1 MEFRVLQ
8 YFLAVTREGNISA
21 AAQSLNLSQPSL
33 SRQLRDL
40 EEELGVTLFIR
51 GKRRIELTEEGLIL
65 RKRASEMMQLV
76 ELTESE
82 ISEVKNNISGSLNI
96 GAGESYSMHRITRV
110 FYRLKTEYP
119 NIRLNI
125 FSGDTEDLKDKLDR
139 GLLDFALI
147 FTDFDRQN
155 YHHLTLDDK
164 EIFGV
169 IMRRDS
175 ELAEKE
181 SVTVKDL
188 YGKPLIVSRANGLS
202 LFSGAQAR
210 HLQVAATYNL
220 LYNASLMV
228 EDGIGCRSFRS
239 FLLTNS
245 KVTNDNKSIIF
256 LNRISNTKPLN
267 LSQMSLDKRFR
278 YYLFNCSIGF
288 SSTLLSAIFSISRSL
303 M

>member
-21 AAQSLNLSQPSL
+21 AAQSLHLSQPSL

-82 ISEVKNNISGSLNI
+82 IFEVGNHIAGSLNI
-96 GAGESYSMHRITRV
+96 GAGESRSMRKITAI
-110 FYRLKTEYP
+110 FKELKDDYP
-119 NIRLNI
+119 DIRLNLV
-125 FSGDTEDLKDKLDR
+125 SGDTEDLQDRLDR

-147 FTDFDRQN
+147 FTDFDKEM
-155 YHHLTLDDK
+155 YHHLTLNSK

-169 IMRRDS
+169 IMPKS
-175 ELAEKE
+175 CELAKKE
-181 SVTVKDL
+181 SVTVRDL
-188 YGKPLIVSRANGLS
+188 YDKTLIVSRANS
-202 LFSGAQAR
+202 LKIFSGSQVR
-210 HLQVAATYNL
+210 HLRLAATYNL

-228 EDGIGCRSFRS
+228 EDGIGYAISFDKLVDTS
-239 FLLTNS
+239 ES
-245 KVTNDNKSIIF
+245 S
-256 LNRISNTKPLN
+256 PLCFRP
-267 LSQMSLDKRFR
+267 LSPELSVQPTLIWKRDQKLSPVSQ
-278 YYLFNCSIGF
+278 LFIDR
-288 SSTLLSAIFSISRSL
+288 LSGID
-303 M
+303 

>member
-21 AAQSLNLSQPSL
+21 AAHSLNLSQPSL

-51 GKRRIELTEEGLIL
+51 GKKRIELTEEGLIL

-82 ISEVKNNISGSLNI
+82 ISEVKNSISGSLNI

-110 FYRLKTEYP
+110 FYQLQAEYP
-119 NIRLNI
+119 NIRLNV

-147 FTDFDRQN
+147 FTDSDREL

-175 ELAEKE
+175 ELAANE
-181 SVTVKDL
+181 SITVRDL
-188 YGKPLIVSRANGLS
+188 YDKPLIVSRANGLS

-228 EDGIGCRSFRS
+228 EDGIGYAISFDKLVDTSETSKLCFRP
-239 FLLTNS
+239 LTPEISVNPTLIW
-245 KVTNDNKSIIF
+245 KRDQKLSIV
-256 LNRISNTKPLN
+256 
-267 LSQMSLDKRFR
+267 SQ
-278 YYLFNCSIGF
+278 LFIDR
-288 SSTLLSAIFSISRSL
+288 L
-303 M
+303 

>member
-96 GAGESYSMHRITRV
+96 GAGESYSMHSITRV

-202 LFSGAQAR
+202 LFSGAQAS

-228 EDGIGCRSFRS
+228 EDGIGYAVSFDKLVDTSETSNLCFRP
-239 FLLTNS
+239 LTPEIS
-245 KVTNDNKSIIF
+245 VQPTLIWKREQKLSLVSQLFIDKLESNK
-256 LNRISNTKPLN
+256 R
-267 LSQMSLDKRFR
+267 
-278 YYLFNCSIGF
+278 
-288 SSTLLSAIFSISRSL
+288 
-303 M
+303 

>member
-33 SRQLRDL
+33 SRQLHDL

-110 FYRLKTEYP
+110 FYHLKTEYP

-125 FSGDTEDLKDKLDR
+125 FSGDTEDLMDKLDR

-147 FTDFDRQN
+147 FTDFDRES
-155 YHHLTLDDK
+155 YHHFTLDDK

-181 SVTVKDL
+181 YVTVKDL

-210 HLQVAATYNL
+210 RLQVAATYNL

-228 EDGIGCRSFRS
+228 EDGIGYAVSFDKLVDTSETSNLCFRP
-239 FLLTNS
+239 LTPEIS
-245 KVTNDNKSIIF
+245 VQPTLIWKREQKLSLVSQLFIDKLESNK
-256 LNRISNTKPLN
+256 R
-267 LSQMSLDKRFR
+267 
-278 YYLFNCSIGF
+278 
-288 SSTLLSAIFSISRSL
+288 
-303 M
+303 

>member
-21 AAQSLNLSQPSL
+21 AAQSLHLSQPSL

-82 ISEVKNNISGSLNI
+82 ISEVKNDIAGNLSI
-96 GAGESYSMHRITRV
+96 GAGESRSMRRV
-110 FYRLKTEYP
+110 TAVFRELKEQYP

-125 FSGDTEDLKDKLDR
+125 ISGDTEDLKDRLDC

-147 FTDFDRQN
+147 FTDFDKEA
-155 YHHLTLDDK
+155 YHYLPLDDK

-169 IMRRDS
+169 IMRKNCD
-175 ELAEKE
+175 LAEKDV
-181 SVTVKDL
+181 VTVRDL
-188 YGKPLIVSRANGLS
+188 YNRPLIVSRANNLQ
-202 LFSGAQAR
+202 LFSGAQVR
-210 HLQVAATYNL
+210 HLQIAATYNL
-220 LYNASLMV
+220 IYNASLMV
-228 EDGIGCRSFRS
+228 EDGIGCAIAFDHLVDTSARSPLCFRPLS
-239 FLLTNS
+239 PEISVKPTLIWKRDQKLSVISQLFIDRLS
-245 KVTNDNKSIIF
+245 KQAAEP
-256 LNRISNTKPLN
+256 IS
-267 LSQMSLDKRFR
+267 D
-278 YYLFNCSIGF
+278 
-288 SSTLLSAIFSISRSL
+288 
-303 M
+303 

>member
-82 ISEVKNNISGSLNI
+82 ISEVKNNIAGSLNI

-228 EDGIGCRSFRS
+228 EDGIGYAVSFDKLVDTSETSNLCFRP
-239 FLLTNS
+239 LTPEIS
-245 KVTNDNKSIIF
+245 VQPTLIWKREQKLSLVSQLFIDKLESNK
-256 LNRISNTKPLN
+256 R
-267 LSQMSLDKRFR
+267 
-278 YYLFNCSIGF
+278 
-288 SSTLLSAIFSISRSL
+288 
-303 M
+303 

>member
-51 GKRRIELTEEGLIL
+51 GKRHIELTEEGLVL

-96 GAGESYSMHRITRV
+96 GAGESYSMHRVTRV
-110 FYRLKTEYP
+110 FYQLQTEYP
-119 NIRLNI
+119 GIRLNV

-147 FTDFDRQN
+147 FTDFDREL
-155 YHHLTLDDK
+155 YHHLTFDDK

-169 IMRRDS
+169 ITRRDS
-175 ELAEKE
+175 ELAARE
-181 SVTVKDL
+181 SVAVKDL

-202 LFSGAQAR
+202 LFSGSQAR
-210 HLQVAATYNL
+210 RLNVVATYNL

-228 EDGIGCRSFRS
+228 EDGIGYAVSFDRLVDTS
-239 FLLTNS
+239 ETSNLCFRPLTPEISVHPTLVWKREQKLSLVSQLFIDRLS
-245 KVTNDNKSIIF
+245 KI
-256 LNRISNTKPLN
+256 
-267 LSQMSLDKRFR
+267 
-278 YYLFNCSIGF
+278 
-288 SSTLLSAIFSISRSL
+288 
-303 M
+303 